1 MNVLENIPYKDD
13 KMGNRK
19 VVDEKHLLV
28 MQIALKPGQ
37 SVPQHNANSNVHL
50 LVLRGGL
57 TVNLDGADNQIKE
70 GDLLPVAYKTPMVIK
85 NTGNLDA
92 TFLVLKTPSPS
103 EMGKKKSQ

>member
-19 VVDEKHLLV
+19 LVDEKHLLV

-50 LVLRGGL
+50 LVLRGDV
-57 TVNLDGADNQIKE
+57 TVNLSGADNQAKE
-70 GDLLPVAYKTPMVIK
+70 GDLLPVAYQTPMVIK

-92 TFLVLKTPSPS
+92 TFLVFKTPNPS
-103 EMGKKKSQ
+103 EIGKVTL

>member
-1 MNVLENIPYKDD
+1 MNVLENIPYNDG

-50 LVLRGGL
+50 LVVRGDDL
-57 TVNLDGADNQIKE
+57 TVNLDGADNKVKE
-70 GDLLPVAYKTPMVIK
+70 GDLLPVAFQTPMIIK
-85 NTGNLDA
+85 NTGSVDA
-92 TFLVLKTPSPS
+92 AFLVFKTPNPS
-103 EMGKKKSQ
+103 EMKSDS

>member
-1 MNVLENIPYKDD
+1 MNVLENIPYNDD

-50 LVLRGGL
+50 LVVRGDL
-57 TVNLDGADNQIKE
+57 AVNLNGLDNHVKE
-70 GDLLPVAYKTPMVIK
+70 GDLLPVSYQAPMIIK
-85 NTGNLDA
+85 NTGSVEA
-92 TFLVLKTPSPS
+92 TFLVFKTPNPS
-103 EMGKKKSQ
+103 EMQKEK

>member
-1 MNVLENIPYKDD
+1 MMNVLENVPYCND

-50 LVLRGGL
+50 LVMRGVL
-57 TVNLDGADNQIKE
+57 TVHLNSVDHQVKE
-70 GDLLPVAYKTPMVIK
+70 GDLLPVAYQTPMIIR
-85 NTGNLDA
+85 NTGSDDA
-92 TFLVLKTPSPS
+92 TLLVLKTPHPS
-103 EMGKKKSQ
+103 EM

>member
-1 MNVLENIPYKDD
+1 MNVLENIPYNDD

-50 LVLRGGL
+50 LVVRGDL
-57 TVNLDGADNQIKE
+57 AVNLNGLDSHVKE
-70 GDLLPVAYKTPMVIK
+70 GDLLPVSYQTPMIIK
-85 NTGNLDA
+85 NTGSIEA
-92 TFLVLKTPSPS
+92 TFLVFKTPNPS
-103 EMGKKKSQ
+103 EMQKEK